1 MCAIKNP
8 IKIFLLFLVI
18 FCVSAF
24 ADANYKKFD
33 FIEKTFIP
41 IDKNNHMQIT
51 EFRQNNEYLP
61 KIIIFGDKKKSI
73 IDEEEEKSKSKGK
86 YFEEGFDSVESRNI
100 KVFISNK
107 SVQSEDS
114 NSIVPSSS
122 NDEIFV

>member
-1 MCAIKNP
+1 
-8 IKIFLLFLVI
+8 
-18 FCVSAF
+18 
-24 ADANYKKFD
+24 
-33 FIEKTFIP
+33 
-41 IDKNNHMQIT
+41 MQIT
-51 EFRQNNEYLP
+51 EFRQNNEYVP

-73 IDEEEEKSKSKGK
+73 IDEEEEKNKSKGK